1 MFYRIEGEFLDKIK
15 STFDLT
21 LLWFVY
27 IFLIICDD
35 SFSNG
40 LSNGIYLSDITR
52 SSNSHSDVKILESLK
67 SEKENRLH
75 DFDSQ
80 RLRFKKFD
88 GWTIDSEYTFAC
100 SYSSNSNCIFLFSK
114 ALNELAFCLRHDWLV
129 IINWILF

>member
-1 MFYRIEGEFLDKIK
+1 MFYRIEEGFLDIIK

-21 LLWFVY
+21 LLWFVD
-27 IFLIICDD
+27 ILLVICDN

-40 LSNGIYLSDITR
+40 LSYGIYLSDITWP
-52 SSNSHSDVKILESLK
+52 SNSHPDVEILESLK

-80 RLRFKKFD
+80 RLRFKEFD
-88 GWTIDSEYTFAC
+88 GGTIDSEYTFAC
-100 SYSSNSNCIFLFSK
+100 SYSSNSNCIFLFPK